1 MIGSLVL
8 RTEHQ
13 AIAIGALDIELRE
26 GASSR
31 WRTKI
36 VLLSEGMRIESA
48 AMLDEEEMPA
58 LGAQLEE
65 LVAGRR
71 TAATLASA
79 DGSLYLAFEARS
91 ESELGIV
98 IRMRREGGVI
108 SVAESRI
115 ARAHAGEVAA
125 AARAFPYG

>member
-13 AIAIGALDIELRE
+13 AIAIGALDLELRE

-36 VLLSEGMRIESA
+36 VMLSEGMRIESA
-48 AMLDEEEMPA
+48 AMLAEEEIPA

-65 LVAGRR
+65 LAQGRR
-71 TAATLASA
+71 SAASLASE
-79 DGSLYLAFEARS
+79 DGSLYLAFEAHS
-91 ESELGIV
+91 ESQLVIV
-98 IRMRREGGVI
+98 VRMLREGGVL

-115 ARAHAGEVAA
+115 ARAHAGDLAA
-125 AARAFPYG
+125 AARRFPYG